1 MESDRTPAVV
11 IEIRTYGESDKI
23 VTFYSKNRGRMSGIA
38 KGAQRSLK
46 RFVNKLELFSE
57 LEILFTDSRR
67 SSLVRLDQ
75 AELLNP
81 FPLIRGNY
89 DRYTAATLICELL
102 LQWTREN
109 DPDHRLFELLTWSL
123 GSLENLKRPAVWG
136 AIFFNIK
143 LLTLLGYQPY
153 LDGCTNCGVL
163 SPQNTPYRFNI
174 TQSGLL
180 CHKCGKREGKLLQP
194 GLNISLSTARF
205 LQKAQELPLGKLD
218 RLHFTPAAVKESVA
232 ILKSYGNSILQRDI
246 TAWEFLVI

>member
-23 VTFYSKNRGRMSGIA
+23 VTLYSKSRGRMSGIA

-57 LEILFTDSRR
+57 LEILFTDSRS

-75 AELLNP
+75 AELINP
-81 FPLIRGNY
+81 FPLIRDNY
-89 DRYTAATLICELL
+89 ERYTAAALICELL

-109 DPDHRLFELLTWSL
+109 DPDQQLFELLTWSL
-123 GSLENLKRPAVWG
+123 GNLENLKRPAAWG

-153 LDGCTNCGVL
+153 LDGCTACGIL
-163 SPQNTPYRFNI
+163 SPENTPYRFNI
-174 TQSGLL
+174 SQNGLL
-180 CHKCGKREGKLLQP
+180 CHKCAKREGKLLQP

-205 LQKAQELPLGKLD
+205 LQKAQELPLEKLD

-232 ILKSYGNSILQRDI
+232 ILKIYGNSILQKDI
-246 TAWEFLVI
+246 TAWDFLVI